1 MEDPLIARC
10 SLGQADPVGP
20 GQFGLAFGAQ
30 QRDESSSA
38 TRAQKR
44 TEEQHDRHRDSR
56 HDCQSG
62 GTGSASGAAPGQGEE
77 GSQPEAGRAAAAET
91 PAGRRTKAAPKR
103 ASKAGTKA
111 ARAKPV
117 ISPRPESKGSQI
129 LALIGRSQG
138 ATLGEIRK
146 TTGWQAHSVRGF
158 LSTAAKK
165 HSLQI
170 ESSKTEAGD
179 RVYRIQK

>member
-1 MEDPLIARC
+1 MTQTETHDTAARM
-10 SLGQADPVGP
+10 
-20 GQFGLAFGAQ
+20 
-30 QRDESSSA
+30 
-38 TRAQKR
+38 
-44 TEEQHDRHRDSR
+44 
-56 HDCQSG
+56 
-62 GTGSASGAAPGQGEE
+62 AAPGAPVAPPQ
-77 GSQPEAGRAAAAET
+77 AAAKKGASQKRGAPQRPKT
-91 PAGRRTKAAPKR
+91 HAGGKTKAAPKR

-111 ARAKPV
+111 TRVEPAV
-117 ISPRPESKGSQI
+117 SPRPESQGALI

-146 TTGWQAHSVRGF
+146 TTGWLAHSVRGF

-179 RVYRIQK
+179 RVYSIQK

>member
-1 MEDPLIARC
+1 MSAFKQSRLWAERGRPAWQFSTC
-10 SLGQADPVGP
+10 PSVGQ
-20 GQFGLAFGAQ
+20 Q
-30 QRDESSSA
+30 
-38 TRAQKR
+38 
-44 TEEQHDRHRDSR
+44 
-56 HDCQSG
+56 
-62 GTGSASGAAPGQGEE
+62 
-77 GSQPEAGRAAAAET
+77 AGRVGHSGDLDQQTFAALDFVDQLL
-91 PAGRRTKAAPKR
+91 K
-103 ASKAGTKA
+103 SKAGTKA
-111 ARAKPV
+111 ARAL
-117 ISPRPESKGSQI
+117 I

-146 TTGWQAHSVRGF
+146 TTGWLAHSVRGF

>member
-1 MEDPLIARC
+1 MPSSTSTPSRWLANESCAQRLQHLPEGCSIHPSADPEPFARC
-10 SLGQADPVGP
+10 QH
-20 GQFGLAFGAQ
+20 QFQ
-30 QRDESSSA
+30 SCVIRSSSPLLCL
-38 TRAQKR
+38 
-44 TEEQHDRHRDSR
+44 H
-56 HDCQSG
+56 
-62 GTGSASGAAPGQGEE
+62 QGETHRRRCLQP
-77 GSQPEAGRAAAAET
+77 SQKQGAPQRPKT
-91 PAGRRTKAAPKR
+91 PAGGKPKAAPKKK
-103 ASKAGTKA
+103 SKAATKT
-111 ARAKPV
+111 ARAKPAV
-117 ISPRPESKGSQI
+117 SPRPESKGAQI

>member
-1 MEDPLIARC
+1 MTHTETQDTTARVAA
-10 SLGQADPVGP
+10 LGAPVAPPQAKAKKGA
-20 GQFGLAFGAQ
+20 GQKQ
-30 QRDESSSA
+30 A
-38 TRAQKR
+38 T
-44 TEEQHDRHRDSR
+44 
-56 HDCQSG
+56 
-62 GTGSASGAAPGQGEE
+62 P
-77 GSQPEAGRAAAAET
+77 QPPKT
-91 PAGRRTKAAPKR
+91 PAGGRTKAAPKR

-111 ARAKPV
+111 ARAKPAV
-117 ISPRPESKGSQI
+117 SPRPESKGAQI

>member
-1 MEDPLIARC
+1 M
-10 SLGQADPVGP
+10 
-20 GQFGLAFGAQ
+20 
-30 QRDESSSA
+30 RD
-38 TRAQKR
+38 TRAEKI
-44 TEEQHDRHRDSR
+44 EEQHDPHRNTR
-56 HDCQSG
+56 HDRQGG
-62 GTGSASGAAPGQGEE
+62 GTGGAAPSRGEE
-77 GSQPEAGRAAAAET
+77 GRQPKTGSAAAAENARGGK
-91 PAGRRTKAAPKR
+91 PKAAPKKK
-103 ASKAGTKA
+103 SKAATKT
-111 ARAKPV
+111 ARAKPAV
-117 ISPRPESKGSQI
+117 SPRPESKGAQI

>member
-1 MEDPLIARC
+1 MSAFKQSRLWAERGRPAWQFSTC
-10 SLGQADPVGP
+10 PSVGQ
-20 GQFGLAFGAQ
+20 Q
-30 QRDESSSA
+30 
-38 TRAQKR
+38 
-44 TEEQHDRHRDSR
+44 
-56 HDCQSG
+56 
-62 GTGSASGAAPGQGEE
+62 
-77 GSQPEAGRAAAAET
+77 AGRVGHSGDLDQQTFAALDYVDQLL
-91 PAGRRTKAAPKR
+91 K
-103 ASKAGTKA
+103 SKAGTKA
-111 ARAKPV
+111 ARAKPAV
-117 ISPRPESKGSQI
+117 SPRPESQGALI

-146 TTGWQAHSVRGF
+146 TTGWLAHSVRGF

>member
-1 MEDPLIARC
+1 MTHTETQDTTARVAARGAPVAPPQAKAKKGA
-10 SLGQADPVGP
+10 GQK
-20 GQFGLAFGAQ
+20 Q
-30 QRDESSSA
+30 A
-38 TRAQKR
+38 T
-44 TEEQHDRHRDSR
+44 
-56 HDCQSG
+56 
-62 GTGSASGAAPGQGEE
+62 P
-77 GSQPEAGRAAAAET
+77 QPPKT
-91 PAGRRTKAAPKR
+91 PAGRKAKAAPKKK
-103 ASKAGTKA
+103 SKAATKT
-111 ARAKPV
+111 ARAKPAV
-117 ISPRPESKGSQI
+117 SPRPDSKGAQI

>member
-1 MEDPLIARC
+1 MSAFKQSRLWAERGRPAWQFSTC
-10 SLGQADPVGP
+10 PSVGQ
-20 GQFGLAFGAQ
+20 Q
-30 QRDESSSA
+30 
-38 TRAQKR
+38 
-44 TEEQHDRHRDSR
+44 
-56 HDCQSG
+56 
-62 GTGSASGAAPGQGEE
+62 
-77 GSQPEAGRAAAAET
+77 AGRVGHSGDLDQQTFAALDYVDQLL
-91 PAGRRTKAAPKR
+91 K
-103 ASKAGTKA
+103 SKAGTKA
-111 ARAKPV
+111 ARAL
-117 ISPRPESKGSQI
+117 I

-146 TTGWQAHSVRGF
+146 TTGWPAHGVRGF